1 MYTEVVFDLYNKN
14 WQSFKRIRLLFYRF
28 AIKSLWRKQDYS
40 AMKKYTVMRGPI
52 YVMSVASLS
61 FW

>member
-1 MYTEVVFDLYNKN
+1 MLLDLHNKK

-28 AIKSLWRKQDYS
+28 AIKSLWRKEDYS
-40 AMKKYTVMRGPI
+40 AMKKYTVMREPI
-52 YVMSVASLS
+52 YVMSAASLL